1 MTLAAPPLR
10 RAASSAGVGT
20 AVLLA
25 VAPASASAASERF
38 RCDSLTAEG
47 HEATDFLNGL
57 PGAAARTSEPAGRA
71 RQPGEVP
78 DGIQLVALP
87 ITAPVRGGP
96 AQQQHIAQ
104 ADTDQDPDQHP
115 AREPHQLLFP
125 LVSLGATAVPPAD
138 QEGLRPPRQLLGG
151 AAARADRPV
160 PRGHVR
166 PAEKLEF
173 TTFDAKDFR
182 QQLED
187 ELCRRGGCRVPGQR
201 GAWSSTSTQYPVA
214 ETAPFGGDRR

>member
-1 MTLAAPPLR
+1 VTLTAPALR
-10 RAASSAGVGT
+10 RAAPSAGVGT

-78 DGIQLVALP
+78 AGIRLVALP
-87 ITAPVRGGP
+87 TTAPVRGGP

-104 ADTDQDPDQHP
+104 ADPDHFRTSTP
-115 AREPHQLLFP
+115 PESRTSYYFPWSAWVQLLYHQQTKKLLGRP
-125 LVSLGATAVPPAD
+125 CSVPKTGAVSPVEPPAVRRPSGRALRCRYLEITRERSATTHSLPRQTAV
-138 QEGLRPPRQLLGG
+138 
-151 AAARADRPV
+151 
-160 PRGHVR
+160 
-166 PAEKLEF
+166 
-173 TTFDAKDFR
+173 
-182 QQLED
+182 
-187 ELCRRGGCRVPGQR
+187 C
-201 GAWSSTSTQYPVA
+201 S
-214 ETAPFGGDRR
+214 